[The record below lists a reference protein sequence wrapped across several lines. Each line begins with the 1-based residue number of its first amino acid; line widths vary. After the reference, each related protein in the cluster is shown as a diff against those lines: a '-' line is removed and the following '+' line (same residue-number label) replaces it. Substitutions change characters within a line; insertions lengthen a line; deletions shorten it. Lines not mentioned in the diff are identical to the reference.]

1 MAETNTATENPSTI
15 PLPISESTSASISK
29 PLDGTPTT
37 TDLETPKPA
46 RTKDALDILS
56 NDTSNDTASTT
67 PTEPTTKTEAPAR
80 AETLDVLL
88 NSNSSF
94 KDPVSN
100 DQASND
106 QASNNNPN
114 DPSTSNNPNDPS
126 LPSLPSSDNPTSSP
140 PPLTDKELRIQ
151 TRTQENRNKIAK
163 QKEKAQKYAEKQKK
177 ASTQSDRMKRYNK
190 AFEALCNK
198 NEGSVTVTVAK
209 TYMVALMAAEENT
222 LLQKLQQQDSSIV
235 ELPNGTVRPNL
246 EDVITEVQVMNI
258 HNVSFDE
265 FANII
270 KGIKSEKKRISST
283 QSTFAEMVEDDSA
296 TTVSVEKVAN
306 HLAHR
311 AIAEQGSDFTMTV
324 EERAEAHAKAL
335 VEINQYIQVVDATG
349 SGYVNFPT
357 FWQLTNGQRTRAN
370 KEREK
375 ERQQQLDQANQ
386 LPEIN
391 EKNFQKM
398 FNHYSESK
406 RGIDATTINETQL
419 AKWILATKEDFVPTP
434 TLDVAEAIVVT
445 HGQLNNGNR
454 LTYNELQQWLHQGS
468 LLADSDKQLYGNQ
481 SDIFRN
487 CVSFLE
493 SLQILN
499 NEDIQSKFM
508 ARVKNQDE
516 ETKEDANKKANEYDL
531 NDSSIGLT
539 PEQLFV
545 WLMEEHTLK
554 SKGVESL
561 ELAQFILD
569 ECDIRT
575 TGTNNT
581 TGLVYTACQALLEWF
596 ELLSRTT
603 HCEREKMIEEAK
615 RYDDALV
622 VAKLQF
628 LTATIISSSSQ
639 ENNDN
644 WLPAVNERHI
654 QLIFDSYDA
663 DGDGGINAE
672 ELLSWLVDEGKN
684 DGVNYVGQNNEA
696 KMKVSRGEGAV
707 QQMSRV
713 VMF

>member
-1 MAETNTATENPSTI
+1 MDIDNRSNGKGNMSEINAPTEVPAR
-15 PLPISESTSASISK
+15 PLSIAESTSAPISK
-29 PLDGTPTT
+29 PLDGTPTPTT
-37 TDLETPKPA
+37 TDLETPEPA
-46 RTKDALDILS
+46 RAKDALDILV
-56 NDTSNDTASTT
+56 NDTSNDTASIK
-67 PTEPTTKTEAPAR
+67 PTETTTKTEAPAR
-80 AETLDVLL
+80 AETLDILL
-88 NSNSSF
+88 N
-94 KDPVSN
+94 
-100 DQASND
+100 
-106 QASNNNPN
+106 
-114 DPSTSNNPNDPS
+114 NDPS
-126 LPSLPSSDNPTSSP
+126 LPSSDGPTSSP
-140 PPLTDKELRIQ
+140 PPLTDKELRTLARNQ
-151 TRTQENRNKIAK
+151 DNQNKIAK

-177 ASTQSDRMKRYNK
+177 ASTQKIRMERYNK

-198 NEGSVTVTVAK
+198 NEGSVTVSVVK
-209 TYMVALMAAEENT
+209 TYMVALMAAEEK
-222 LLQKLQQQDSSIV
+222 KLQQQDSSIV
-235 ELPNGTVRPNL
+235 ELPNDTVRPNL
-246 EDVITEVQVMNI
+246 EDVIKEVQVMNI
-258 HNVSFDE
+258 NNVSFGE

-349 SGYVNFPT
+349 SGYVNFPK
-357 FWQLTNGQRTRAN
+357 FWKLTNGQRTRAN
-370 KEREK
+370 EERER
-375 ERQQQLDQANQ
+375 ERQQNLNQANQ

-406 RGIDATTINETQL
+406 RGIDATTINEKQL
-419 AKWILATKEDFVPTP
+419 ANWILATKADFVPTP

-516 ETKEDANKKANEYDL
+516 DTKEEANKEAIEYDL

-561 ELAQFILD
+561 ELAQVILD
-569 ECDIRT
+569 ECDSHT
-575 TGTNNT
+575 TGTNHT
-581 TGLVYTACQALLEWF
+581 TGLVYTTCQALLEWF

-603 HCEREKMIEEAK
+603 YCEREKMIEEAK
-615 RYDDALV
+615 RYEDALV

-654 QLIFDSYDA
+654 QLIFDLYDA

-684 DGVNYVGQNNEA
+684 DGVNYVGQNREA
-696 KMKVSRGEGAV
+696 KMKVGRGRGEGVV
-707 QQMSRV
+707 QQVLRV
-713 VMF
+713 VTCCSCIVVVMLCFRF